1 VRQMAHPHT
10 LSCLKTKV
18 RKEGKRNGAWG
29 PPEQWR
35 AEGGHGRGGRLRVA
49 ALVNCRAADRLVNSA
64 SPRAAAPGSLAVSA
78 DGPPTGAQRQPAAA
92 FVRGTAARACAAG
105 NERHTAGGGG
115 TAAGA
120 RRAPPGAGSP
130 LSVSTRARGS
140 PLAGAGCAGACI
152 ARRQENTVLVITDPA
167 QPTGHS
173 LKLGWGYECGGGA
186 LLPPPRD

>member
-1 VRQMAHPHT
+1 MGATGTMAR
-10 LSCLKTKV
+10 C
-18 RKEGKRNGAWG
+18 
-29 PPEQWR
+29 
-35 AEGGHGRGGRLRVA
+35 GHGRVGRLHVA

-140 PLAGAGCAGACI
+140 PLAGAGCAGACQAGLYT
-152 ARRQENTVLVITDPA
+152 ARRLPCGQTQTALQREHSEGKGCLGDSSGNLPLEYLIGTAAINT
-167 QPTGHS
+167 H
-173 LKLGWGYECGGGA
+173 
-186 LLPPPRD
+186 LL